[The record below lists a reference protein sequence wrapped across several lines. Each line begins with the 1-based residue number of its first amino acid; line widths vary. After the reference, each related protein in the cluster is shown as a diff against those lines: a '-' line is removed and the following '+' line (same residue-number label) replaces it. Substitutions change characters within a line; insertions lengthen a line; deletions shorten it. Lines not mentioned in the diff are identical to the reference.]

1 METWF
6 KLKVIHGADVVVIDN
21 NDDEELSDDEIC
33 EAENQNPLEL
43 AISKTTHTRF
53 MKIAFNSAGLLL
65 QKWVDLAGV
74 PESQIRRMGQWN
86 TDTMTHAYLDTLFL
100 VSSCRVMAGFEND
113 ASYHL
118 PRGIEEP
125 WYFPLGRLLARSSC
139 Q

>member
-1 METWF
+1 MENWCQ
-6 KLKVIHGADVVVIDN
+6 LKVIHDTDDG
-21 NDDEELSDDEIC
+21 NDKTYKS
-33 EAENQNPLEL
+33 ATQNQLEL